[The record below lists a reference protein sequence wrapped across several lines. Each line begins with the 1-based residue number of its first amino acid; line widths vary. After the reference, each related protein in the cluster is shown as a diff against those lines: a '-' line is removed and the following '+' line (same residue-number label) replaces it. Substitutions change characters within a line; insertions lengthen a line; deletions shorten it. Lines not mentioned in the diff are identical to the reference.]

1 MTTLIYIW
9 GVIEGVKV
17 FFIILSVAFLLMSF
31 IKVMADTGSELE
43 IVIER
48 LAKIMFSASL
58 FFAMCATL
66 TPSKETFAAMII
78 VPEIAKSD
86 AIRKDLPEIYDMAV
100 KKIKDELVVEVKK

>member
-31 IKVMADTGSELE
+31 IKVMADTGSEL
-43 IVIER
+43 VIER

-58 FFAMCATL
+58 FFAICATL